1 MIQHGRERTARCAGD
16 MLVAMSRL
24 TRNLLFS
31 LLLIAPL
38 AAAQS
43 VRLYVFDNGVIKG
56 IDPALFQLKKEDIAT
71 SDMAVASYLIVHPKG
86 TLIWDTGAIPDGD
99 LNADGTPVTQR
110 LYTAS
115 KTLKSQLAAAGFKAG
130 DITYLGLS
138 HYHGDHTA
146 NANDFA
152 GATWLV
158 QQPDRDAMFAE
169 KPPNITQFAQYAAL
183 KNSKT
188 KILKGEDYDVFG
200 DGTVVVKATYG
211 HTPGHQVLFVKLAK
225 TGPILLAGDLYH
237 YQEERGTSKVPTFEF
252 NKEQSLASRAVIEA
266 FLKQTHAQ
274 LWIEHDL
281 ANFNKLK
288 KSPAFYE

>member
-31 LLLIAPL
+31 LLLLAPIALSQP
-38 AAAQS
+38 
-43 VRLYVFDNGVIKG
+43 VRLYVFDNGVIKSM
-56 IDPALFQLKKEDIAT
+56 DPALFQLKKEEIAT
-71 SDMAVASYLIVHPKG
+71 SDMVVASYLIVHSKG
-86 TLIWDTGAIPDGD
+86 TLMWDTGAIPDD
-99 LNADGTPVTQR
+99 ALNADGTPVTQR
-110 LYTAS
+110 FFTAS
-115 KTLKSQLAAAGFKAG
+115 KTLKAQLAAAGFKPG

-146 NANDFA
+146 NANAFA

-158 QQPDRDAMFAE
+158 QQPERDAMFAE

-200 DGTVVVKATYG
+200 DGTVVIKAAYG

-225 TGPILLAGDLYH
+225 TGPVLLAGDLYH

-281 ANFNKLK
+281 ANFNQQK

>member
-1 MIQHGRERTARCAGD
+1 MIQHGRERPTRRAGD
-16 MLVAMSRL
+16 MLVAMSRQ

-31 LLLIAPL
+31 LLLLASIALP
-38 AAAQS
+38 QS

-56 IDPALFQLKKEDIAT
+56 IEPASFQLKKEDIAT
-71 SDMAVASYLIVHPKG
+71 SDMVVASYLIVHPKG
-86 TLIWDTGAIPDGD
+86 TLLWDTGAIPDGA

-110 LYTAS
+110 FFTAS
-115 KTLKSQLAAAGFKAG
+115 KTLKSQLAAVGFKPN

-138 HYHGDHTA
+138 HYHSDHTA
-146 NANDFA
+146 NANEFA

-158 QQPDRDAMFAE
+158 QQPEREAMFAE
-169 KPPNITQFAQYAAL
+169 KAPGITQLAQYAAL

-188 KILKGEDYDVFG
+188 TILKGEDYDVFG
-200 DGTVVVKATYG
+200 DGTVVIKAAYG

-225 TGPILLAGDLYH
+225 TGPVLLAGDLYH

-266 FLKQTHAQ
+266 FLQKTGAQ

-281 ANFNKLK
+281 ANFNKQK
-288 KSPAFYE
+288 KSPEFYE